1 MLSQLRNN
9 SFHIFLLFRNL
20 TDFNW
25 SFRLSFKELVD
36 VRVSAS
42 SVSCCSWGS
51 SKCLGWEDPLLSSE
65 LLSCQWSPF
74 HVVFQISVHVRNIR
88 GLLFIGAASW
98 KWLEVFAL
106 HHAVILLH
114 KNGLSLC
121 FNIGPVDNLRGAL
134 VASQLGVS
142 FCVTC
147 CASQLQMIIVSRVAR
162 RWTFSAPTGC
172 RLIVYLSLIKISH

>member
-36 VRVSAS
+36 VGVSAS
-42 SVSCCSWGS
+42 SVSSCSWGS
-51 SKCLGWEDPLLSSE
+51 CECLRWEDPLLCGE

-74 HVVFQISVHVRNIR
+74 HVLFQISVHVRHSN
-88 GLLFIGAASW
+88 GLLIAALSW
-98 KWLEVFAL
+98 KWLHMYAL

-114 KNGLSLC
+114 KNALSLC
-121 FNIGPVDNLRGAL
+121 FNVGPVDNLRGAL
-134 VASQLGVS
+134 VASQFSVS
-142 FCVTC
+142 YSVTC
-147 CASQLQMIIVSRVAR
+147 SPSQLQMIIVSRVAR